1 MKTDPF
7 LDKCFYI
14 AGWVVFALTAGILLA
29 VRLGALKRL
38 GGLPPCIMHSIT
50 GLYCPGC
57 GGTRAVSAL
66 LRGHPLRSFYYH
78 PIVLYTAVFGGWFL
92 FSQTVE
98 RLSRGRLR
106 IGMHYRDIYLWI
118 ALAIVLVNWVI
129 KNLILLI
136 GGVALMD

>member
-14 AGWVVFALTAGILLA
+14 AGWVVLALTVGVLTA
-29 VRLGALKRL
+29 VRLGALERL
-38 GGLPPCIMHSIT
+38 GGLPPCILHSLT

-66 LRGHPLRSFYYH
+66 LHGRLLRSFFFH
-78 PIVLYTAVFGGWFL
+78 PLVLYTAVFGGWFL
-92 FSQTVE
+92 LSQTIE
-98 RLSRGRLR
+98 RLSRGKLR

-118 ALAIVLVNWVI
+118 ALAIVTVNWI
-129 KNLILLI
+129 AKNLILVI
-136 GGVALMD
+136 GGIALMG

>member
-7 LDKCFYI
+7 LDKYFYI
-14 AGWVVFALTAGILLA
+14 TGWVVLALIVGILTA
-29 VRLGALKRL
+29 VRFGVLERL
-38 GGLPPCIMHSIT
+38 GGLPPCVMHSTT

-66 LRGHPLRSFYYH
+66 LHGHPLRSFFYH
-78 PIVLYTAVFGGWFL
+78 PIVLYTAIFGGWFL
-92 FSQTVE
+92 LSQTVE
-98 RLSRGRLR
+98 RLSRGKLR

-118 ALAIVLVNWVI
+118 ALAVVLVNWVV